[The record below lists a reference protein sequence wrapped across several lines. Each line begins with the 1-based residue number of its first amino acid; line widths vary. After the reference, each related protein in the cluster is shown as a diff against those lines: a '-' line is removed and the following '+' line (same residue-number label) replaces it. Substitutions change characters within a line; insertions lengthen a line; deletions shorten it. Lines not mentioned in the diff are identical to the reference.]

1 MSRGSRTPSRCWG
14 KTCGERGRWL
24 LPSTHRARPSSQR
37 SPGPAAI
44 SDVQR
49 TRIQRRLDDKDGTA
63 QRISSSHLSRAAL
76 RRLRTTRPASSC
88 CVCRSRRATWA
99 RAVPIRECP
108 EQNRPSETR
117 TRSASSVP
125 PLTERNQWG
134 LGGGPERGHKSTQG
148 VCTDTS
154 GVWGGGG
161 DECDPEVGIGGRGSG
176 RNHHRCPGSPSSCL
190 GTPRA
195 PRGDVGVSEAGT
207 CTLGRI
213 VPR

>member
-1 MSRGSRTPSRCWG
+1 MSRGSRTPCRCWG

-76 RRLRTTRPASSC
+76 RRLSTTRPASSC

-134 LGGGPERGHKSTQG
+134 LGGGPERGHKSTRCLYRYYWRIEG
-148 VCTDTS
+148 GWRVRP
-154 GVWGGGG
+154 GGG
-161 DECDPEVGIGGRGSG
+161 CRGSG

-195 PRGDVGVSEAGT
+195 PRGDVGGT